1 MTTPAATRY
10 GFHASHEQI
19 APSRLLTDVQRAE
32 RAGFD
37 MAMCSDHLAPWSLDQ
52 GHSGLAW
59 AWLGAALATT
69 RLRFGTVTAPGQ
81 RYHPAVVAQL
91 AATLAEMFPGRF
103 WIALGSG
110 QNMNEHVTGEPWPDK
125 DVRQA
130 RLEEC
135 VDIIRR
141 LLAGE
146 EVTHRGLVTV
156 DRARVYSLPEVPPQ
170 LVGPA
175 LTPETAARAA
185 RWADGLVTINA
196 EPDRVREVVEAFRA
210 AGGTGPLA
218 LQVHVCLAGTLDEAR
233 AIARDQWRNHALGAP
248 YDKDLATPEDFD
260 AAGREVTDEEIAR
273 AAIVTDSVAELVERV
288 GELEQLR
295 FDEVYLHHVGQ
306 DQTFFL
312 DRAEHEI
319 LPALRARRRSAR

>member
-1 MTTPAATRY
+1 MTRY

-19 APSRLLTDVQRAE
+19 APSRLLRDVQRAE

-37 MAMCSDHLAPWSLDQ
+37 MAMCSDHFAPWSLAQ

-69 RLRFGTVTAPGQ
+69 RLRLGTVTAPGQ
-81 RYHPAVVAQL
+81 RYHPAIVAHL

-110 QNMNEHVTGEPWPDK
+110 QNMNEHVTGDPWPDK
-125 DVRQA
+125 PVRQA

-135 VDIIRR
+135 VEVVRR

-156 DRARVYSLPEVPPQ
+156 DRARLYSLPEIPPPII
-170 LVGPA
+170 GPA

-196 EPDRVREVVEAFRA
+196 EVAQVREVVEAYRG
-210 AGGTGPLA
+210 AGGAGPLA
-218 LQVHVCLAGTLDEAR
+218 LQVHVSVAASRDEAW
-233 AIARDQWRNHALGAP
+233 AIARHQWRNHALGARF
-248 YDKDLATPEDFD
+248 DKDLPTPADFA
-260 AAGREVTDEEIAR
+260 AAGRALPDEDIAR

-288 GELEQLR
+288 HELEQIG

-306 DQTFFL
+306 DQAPFL
-312 DRAEHEI
+312 DLAEREI
-319 LPALRARRRSAR
+319 LPALRSRA

>member
-1 MTTPAATRY
+1 MTRY

-19 APSRLLTDVQRAE
+19 APSRLLRDVQRAE

-37 MAMCSDHLAPWSLDQ
+37 MAMCSDHFAPWSLAQ

-69 RLRFGTVTAPGQ
+69 RLRLGTVTAPGQ
-81 RYHPAVVAQL
+81 RYHPAIVAHL

-110 QNMNEHVTGEPWPDK
+110 QNMNEHVTGDPWPDK
-125 DVRQA
+125 PVRQA

-135 VDIIRR
+135 VEVVRR

-156 DRARVYSLPEVPPQ
+156 DRARLYSLPEIPPPII
-170 LVGPA
+170 GPA

-196 EPDRVREVVEAFRA
+196 EVAQVREVVEAYRG
-210 AGGTGPLA
+210 AGGAGPLA
-218 LQVHVCLAGTLDEAR
+218 LQVHVSVAASRDEAW
-233 AIARDQWRNHALGAP
+233 AIARHQWRNHALGAP
-248 YDKDLATPEDFD
+248 FDKDLPTPEDFD
-260 AAGREVTDEEIAR
+260 AAGRDVPDEDIAR

-288 GELEQLR
+288 HELEQIG

-306 DQTFFL
+306 DQAPFL
-312 DRAEHEI
+312 DLAEREI
-319 LPALRARRRSAR
+319 LPALRSRA

>member
-1 MTTPAATRY
+1 MIKY

-19 APSRLLTDVQRAE
+19 APSQLLRDVQRAE

-37 MAMCSDHLAPWSLDQ
+37 VAMCSDHFAPWSLAQ

-69 RLRFGTVTAPGQ
+69 RLRLGTVTAPGQ
-81 RYHPAVVAQL
+81 RYHPAIVAQL

-110 QNMNEHVTGEPWPDK
+110 QNMNEHVTGDPWPDK
-125 DVRQA
+125 SVRQA

-135 VDIIRR
+135 VDLIRR

-156 DRARVYSLPEVPPQ
+156 DRARLYSLPGVPPPII
-170 LVGPA
+170 GPA

-196 EPDRVREVVEAFRA
+196 EVAQVREIVEAYRG
-210 AGGTGPLA
+210 AGGAGPLA
-218 LQVHVCLAGTLDEAR
+218 LQVHLSVAASLDEAW
-233 AIARDQWRNHALGAP
+233 AIARHQWRNHALGDP
-248 YDKDLATPEDFD
+248 FDKDLPTPEDFD
-260 AAGREVTDEEIAR
+260 AAGRDVPDEDIAR

-288 GELEQLR
+288 RELEQIG

-306 DQTFFL
+306 DQAPFL
-312 DRAEHEI
+312 DLAEREI
-319 LPALRARRRSAR
+319 LPALRSRA